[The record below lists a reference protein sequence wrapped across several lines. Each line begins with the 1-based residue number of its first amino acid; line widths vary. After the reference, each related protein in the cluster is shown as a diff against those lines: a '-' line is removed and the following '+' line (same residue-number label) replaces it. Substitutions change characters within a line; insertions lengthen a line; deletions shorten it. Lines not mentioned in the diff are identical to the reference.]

1 MNDEPPPTP
10 PGIQIPPPPPP
21 PGFDREEDESTEA
34 ELVSNEEIKSQN
46 SPAVVPAEINIPAP
60 PPPPG
65 FEEQPVA
72 SPPPPPPLGLDNLN
86 LNQEMISGG
95 ESIEAES
102 LPTEN
107 YEINVSDS
115 LTVLDTTPG
124 DESDWEESSD
134 IEESLNA
141 ISGLESQ
148 PVSSQPSSLRPVIEV
163 DSIPGDKLHATLSE
177 VEQCAVN
184 PDGSIRNQ
192 TIEGELILRNS
203 SRKDRAW
210 DIEVSL
216 NEFEYTDIDSKMI
229 TVRELEA
236 TEETVVPYTA
246 SGPRMMV
253 LSERVDTNSERGQE
267 ASLSL
272 VHSEDPQEIG
282 ITIVV
287 ENVSTVNLS
296 GVEIT
301 RSFPINFEIPEGP
314 EYSVEGTDITWSV
327 GRLSVGQRQ
336 TLELLPMVTT
346 QGIGKIAAGKVT
358 ATYSADHTVS
368 RVDFEN
374 ISARSRAAPFV
385 TPTEDDRP
393 GIWHSKFVFENKSS
407 FVVTLSDITVI
418 LAGRDEPIL
427 DSSDLRVVLPPEGSW
442 DSMVKT
448 VKSEDQPRFTFPT
461 LSYSILPRASSE
473 SRGEISVKEQFL
485 TVLDAEILK
494 KFDRSRIRTYVSSDI
509 EATITVENKG
519 SAAINVMRLLD
530 DIPGIFEPPS
540 PDSLSIE
547 IGNSELNE
555 DQYRVEVVS
564 GTQLE
569 EKMVSPDGQGHALRI
584 TVGTSAPLGLQPGK
598 KLVIRYSL
606 NAKEPSKDNG
616 TLAAP
621 ARADFSSE
629 RFGPVATRN
638 VKRPPQIKVVHKRRS
653 FTTGKEVYPAGGPG
667 RYEILLVFQNNSDS
681 ALEDLAL
688 HDVVPGTFS
697 LDNSSVKSSISGEI
711 DSSYTKEP
719 AREGTH
725 ITWSV
730 GRIELGERITVQY
743 EIQGDPESEY
753 KVSDAQDYHG
763 ATFGEEVDEEP
774 NLPEWVDVD
783 AEHDDSDISLP
794 EPEPESDPEPE
805 LDPEPEPDREPEPD
819 PGPES
824 DPEPEVPNEEI
835 QSSCPICGTE
845 SSVGSSSCGVCGY
858 SFIS

>member
-1 MNDEPPPTP
+1 METP
-10 PGIQIPPPPPP
+10 FPVQGLPDVQDGETSI
-21 PGFDREEDESTEA
+21 EDSLMALEKSAE
-34 ELVSNEEIKSQN
+34 ELVEW
-46 SPAVVPAEINIPAP
+46 
-60 PPPPG
+60 
-65 FEEQPVA
+65 
-72 SPPPPPPLGLDNLN
+72 
-86 LNQEMISGG
+86 
-95 ESIEAES
+95 
-102 LPTEN
+102 
-107 YEINVSDS
+107 
-115 LTVLDTTPG
+115 
-124 DESDWEESSD
+124 DESDD

-141 ISGLESQ
+141 IS
-148 PVSSQPSSLRPVIEV
+148 SSAEERQSIQSSSLRPALEV

-177 VEQCAVN
+177 IETSTVN

-192 TIEGELILRNS
+192 SIEGELILRNS

-216 NEFEYTDIDSKMI
+216 SEFESTDLGNNMV

-236 TEETVVPYTA
+236 TEETVIPYTA
-246 SGPRMMV
+246 NGPRMLI
-253 LSERVDTNSERGQE
+253 LSERVDTNSERDQE

-272 VHSEDPQEIG
+272 VHSDDPQEISV
-282 ITIVV
+282 IIKI
-287 ENVSTVNLS
+287 ENISTVNLS
-296 GVEIT
+296 GIEVT
-301 RSFPINFEIPEGP
+301 RTFPDNFDIPEGS
-314 EYSVEGTDITWSV
+314 EYSVDGSDITWSV
-327 GRLSVGQRQ
+327 GRLSVGQSQ

-346 QGIGKIAAGKVT
+346 KDVTKIPAGKVT

-368 RVDFEN
+368 RVNFEN

-407 FVVTLSDITVI
+407 FVVTLSDITVV
-418 LAGRDEPIL
+418 LAGREEPIL
-427 DSSDLRVVLPPEGSW
+427 DSSDLRIVLPPEGSW

-448 VKSEDQPRFTFPT
+448 VRSDDQPRFTFPT

-473 SRGEISVKEQFL
+473 SRGDITVKEQKL

-494 KFDRSRIRTYVSSDI
+494 KFDRSRIRTYVSSDV
-509 EATITVENKG
+509 ETTITVENKG
-519 SAAINVMRLLD
+519 SATINVMRLLD
-530 DIPGIFEPPS
+530 DIPGIFSPPS
-540 PDSLSIE
+540 PESISIE
-547 IGNSELNE
+547 MGSSELNE
-555 DQYRVEVVS
+555 DQYRVEVVN

-569 EKMVSPDGQGHALRI
+569 EKMISPDGQGHALRI

-598 KLVIRYSL
+598 KLIIKYPL
-606 NAKEPSKDNG
+606 NASEPSKDNG
-616 TLAAP
+616 TLVAP

-638 VKRPPQIKVVHKRRS
+638 VSRPPQITVVHKRRG
-653 FTTGKEVYPAGGPG
+653 FTTGKEVYPAGGLG

-697 LDNSSVKSSISGEI
+697 LENSSVKSSISGDI

-725 ITWSV
+725 ITWGV
-730 GRIELGERITVQY
+730 GRIEVGERITVQY

-763 ATFGEEVDEEP
+763 ATFGDEVDEEP
-774 NLPEWVDVD
+774 NLPQWADEITSQ
-783 AEHDDSDISLP
+783 EESDFSIP
-794 EPEPESDPEPE
+794 EPEPEQ
-805 LDPEPEPDREPEPD
+805 
-819 PGPES
+819 
-824 DPEPEVPNEEI
+824 EE
-835 QSSCPICGTE
+835 QKDSTNCPICGTE
-845 SSVGSSSCGVCGY
+845 ASVGSSSCVVCGY

>member
-1 MNDEPPPTP
+1 M
-10 PGIQIPPPPPP
+10 
-21 PGFDREEDESTEA
+21 
-34 ELVSNEEIKSQN
+34 
-46 SPAVVPAEINIPAP
+46 
-60 PPPPG
+60 
-65 FEEQPVA
+65 
-72 SPPPPPPLGLDNLN
+72 
-86 LNQEMISGG
+86 
-95 ESIEAES
+95 
-102 LPTEN
+102 
-107 YEINVSDS
+107 
-115 LTVLDTTPG
+115 
-124 DESDWEESSD
+124 
-134 IEESLNA
+134 
-141 ISGLESQ
+141 
-148 PVSSQPSSLRPVIEV
+148 

-177 VEQCAVN
+177 IEISTVN

-192 TIEGELILRNS
+192 SIEGELILRNS

-216 NEFEYTDIDSKMI
+216 NEFESTDIGNKI
-229 TVRELEA
+229 VTVRELEA
-236 TEETVVPYTA
+236 TEEAVVPYTA
-246 SGPRMMV
+246 SGPRMLV
-253 LSERVDTNSERGQE
+253 LSERLDTNSERDQE

-272 VHSEDPQEIG
+272 VHSDDPQEIS
-282 ITIVV
+282 IIIKV
-287 ENVSTVNLS
+287 ENVATVNLS
-296 GVEIT
+296 GIEIIRT
-301 RSFPINFEIPEGP
+301 FPDNFDIPEGS
-314 EYSVEGTDITWSV
+314 EYSVEGSDITWSV
-327 GRLSVGQRQ
+327 GRLSVGQSQ

-346 QGIGKIAAGKVT
+346 KNVTKIPSGSVT

-407 FVVTLSDITVI
+407 FVVTLSDITVV
-418 LAGRDEPIL
+418 LAGREEPIL
-427 DSSDLRVVLPPEGSW
+427 DSSDLRIVLPPEGSW

-448 VKSEDQPRFTFPT
+448 VRSEDQPRFTFPT

-473 SRGEISVKEQFL
+473 SRGEITVKEQKL

-509 EATITVENKG
+509 ETTITVENKG
-519 SAAINVMRLLD
+519 SATINVMRLLD
-530 DIPGIFEPPS
+530 DIPGIFSPPS
-540 PDSLSIE
+540 PESISIE
-547 IGNSELNE
+547 MGSSELNE
-555 DQYRVEVVS
+555 DQYRVEVVN

-598 KLVIRYSL
+598 KLVIKYPL
-606 NAKEPSKDNG
+606 NASEPSKDNG
-616 TLAAP
+616 TLVAP

-638 VKRPPQIKVVHKRRS
+638 VTRPPQIIVVHKRRG
-653 FTTGKEVYPAGGPG
+653 FTTGKEVYPAGGLG

-697 LDNSSVKSSISGEI
+697 LENSSVKSSISGDI

-725 ITWSV
+725 ITWGV
-730 GRIELGERITVQY
+730 GRIEVGERITVQY

-763 ATFGEEVDEEP
+763 ATFGDEVDEEP
-774 NLPEWVDVD
+774 NLPQWADETTSVT
-783 AEHDDSDISLP
+783 ESDFPLPEPLP
-794 EPEPESDPEPE
+794 EPEPE
-805 LDPEPEPDREPEPD
+805 
-819 PGPES
+819 GHQAIT
-824 DPEPEVPNEEI
+824 N
-835 QSSCPICGTE
+835 CPICGTE
-845 SSVGSSSCGVCGY
+845 APVGSSSCVVCGY